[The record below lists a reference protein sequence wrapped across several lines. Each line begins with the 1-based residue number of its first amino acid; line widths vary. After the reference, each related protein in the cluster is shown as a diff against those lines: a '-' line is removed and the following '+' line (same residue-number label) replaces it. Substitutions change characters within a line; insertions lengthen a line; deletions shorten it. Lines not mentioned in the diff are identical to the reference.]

1 MAERVFNLPDLGEGL
16 EDAEIVEWK
25 VSPGDTV
32 ELNQPLIE
40 VNTAKALV
48 EIPSPVAGRVT
59 ALHGEPGAV
68 VVVGQPLVTFDVEA
82 GAPPSAEGE
91 AAAIAGQDARP
102 GGEQPKREAVL
113 VGYGVEEQDA
123 DHRRRPK
130 LQPPEP
136 RGEGTTARA
145 TPLVRRLARER
156 GIDLES
162 VTGTGPD
169 GRVTR
174 DDVEQAAAGVTAEAP
189 PEGTP
194 LVTEGGADAARAST
208 QVSAAPVAGDR
219 IAVRGVR
226 RLIAQK
232 MTRSWREIP
241 HVTTFHTVDA
251 THIEALR
258 RELTQESGTK
268 VSGLSII
275 ARALVDVCRRHPKL
289 NASFDADAAEIVLKD
304 AYHVGIAADTDRG
317 LMVPVVRDVD
327 RKGIVQVAREIA
339 EVVEAARAATA
350 SPDQLTGSTITV
362 TNFGVFGSEAGTPI
376 INHPEA
382 AILGTGR
389 IAERPVVVDGR
400 VEARPTLT
408 LALSFD
414 HRVLDGADADR
425 AMTELK
431 GVLENPFRLGAL
443 PR

>member
-25 VSPGDTV
+25 VAPGDNV
-32 ELNQPLIE
+32 QLNQPLVE

-48 EIPSPVAGRVT
+48 EIPSPFAGRVIT
-59 ALHGEPGAV
+59 LHGEPGGIVAV
-68 VVVGQPLVTFDVEA
+68 GTPLVTFDVEE
-82 GAPPSAEGE
+82 GAPPSGEAE
-91 AAAIAGQDARP
+91 AAAAAGQEARP
-102 GGEQPKREAVL
+102 AGERPQREAVL
-113 VGYGVEEQDA
+113 VGYGVGEAEA
-123 DHRRRPK
+123 GGRRRPR
-130 LQPPEP
+130 LRPPAA
-136 RGEGTTARA
+136 RGEGSARA

-156 GIDLES
+156 GIDLAS

-174 DDVEQAAAGVTAEAP
+174 EDVEQAAAGVTAEAP

-194 LVTEGGADAARAST
+194 LVTEGGAAASRTSR
-208 QVSAAPVAGDR
+208 QVSAMPLAGQR
-219 IAVRGVR
+219 IPVRGVR

-232 MTRSWREIP
+232 MTRSWQEIP
-241 HVTTFHTVDA
+241 HVTTFHVAEA
-251 THIEALR
+251 THIEAFR
-258 RELTQESGTK
+258 RELAEESGTK
-268 VSGLSII
+268 VSAL
-275 ARALVDVCRRHPKL
+275 AVLVRALVEVCRSHPKL
-289 NASFDADAAEIVLKD
+289 NATFDGDAGEIVLHD
-304 AYHVGIAADTDRG
+304 RYHVGIAADTERG
-317 LMVPVVRDVD
+317 LMVPVIRDVD
-327 RKGIVQVAREIA
+327 GKGIVGIA
-339 EVVEAARAATA
+339 GEMRDVVDAARSGSA

-389 IAERPVVVDGR
+389 IAERPVVVDGS
-400 VEARPTLT
+400 VEARATLT

-425 AMTELK
+425 AMAEL
-431 GVLENPFRLGAL
+431 VDLLESPFRLGAL

>member
-16 EDAEIVEWK
+16 EDAEIVDWK
-25 VSPGDTV
+25 VTPGDTV
-32 ELNQPLIE
+32 ELNQPLVE

-59 ALHGEPGAV
+59 TLHGEPGGV
-68 VVVGQPLVTFDVEA
+68 VKVGQPLVTFEVEVKA

-91 AAAIAGQDARP
+91 AAAAAGQEARTG
-102 GGEQPKREAVL
+102 GGEPKREAVL
-113 VGYGVEEQDA
+113 VGYGVGEGQEGG
-123 DHRRRPK
+123 RRRPR
-130 LQPPEP
+130 LRPPEP
-136 RGEGTTARA
+136 RGEGSAARA

-156 GIDLES
+156 GVDLS
-162 VTGTGPD
+162 SLPGSGPD

-174 DDVEQAAAGVTAEAP
+174 EDVEKAATRPSDGE
-189 PEGTP
+189 E
-194 LVTEGGADAARAST
+194 
-208 QVSAAPVAGDR
+208 R

-232 MTRSWREIP
+232 MTRSWQEIP

-258 RELTQESGTK
+258 QELTEETK
-268 VSGLSII
+268 VSALSVIV
-275 ARALVDVCRRHPKL
+275 RALVEVCRSHPKL
-289 NASFDADAAEIVLKD
+289 NSSFDAEAGEIVLRD
-304 AYHVGIAADTDRG
+304 AYHVGIAADTERG
-317 LMVPVVRDVD
+317 LVVPVVRDVD
-327 RKGIVQVAREIA
+327 RKGIVKVAREMRQ
-339 EVVEAARAATA
+339 VVEAAREGSAT
-350 SPDQLTGSTITV
+350 PDQLTGSTITV

-389 IAERPVVVDGR
+389 IAERAVVVDGR
-400 VEARPTLT
+400 VEVRPTLV

-431 GVLENPFRLGAL
+431 GLLENPFRLGAL